1 MGTKWMHDLRNVVDF
16 SKWPGEIPPP
26 QKKRKAKD
34 NEEEADNS
42 GSTPLHEVIEDL
54 ELDDQHAQFLDVAD
68 LQEEDEVEKLLG
80 KIAER
85 CEELAV
91 DFSSTQEDIVT
102 LFN

>member
-1 MGTKWMHDLRNVVDF
+1 
-16 SKWPGEIPPP
+16 
-26 QKKRKAKD
+26 
-34 NEEEADNS
+34 
-42 GSTPLHEVIEDL
+42 VIEDL

-91 DFSSTQEDIVT
+91 DFSSTHEDIVT

>member
-1 MGTKWMHDLRNVVDF
+1 MGTKWMQDLGKVIDF
-16 SKWPGEIPPP
+16 SKWPSQIPRPKKT
-26 QKKRKAKD
+26 QKAPD
-34 NEEEADNS
+34 YDEEADNS
-42 GSTPLHEVIEDL
+42 GGTSLHNIIEDL

-80 KIAER
+80 KVAER

-91 DFSSTQEDIVT
+91 DFSSAQDDIST